1 MHVHFR
7 KCTSDNDFAQFTLFF
22 MRNRLEFSR
31 MFSLS
36 DTLAHILTF
45 LPDSHLILIEDEGGK
60 LVGWGHYQYVTAE
73 RQPDPEG
80 EFCYIHSVI
89 VEEKYRRSRVF
100 LKGFR
105 HLIRQVQ
112 EENEHVKQVTFR
124 ADANHVYLNRLYS
137 KFAQVAGEQE
147 GYYGQENIY
156 MAEINQLA
164 SYLGMAGI
172 DDK

>member
-1 MHVHFR
+1 MHVQFR
-7 KCTSDNDFAQFTLFF
+7 KCTSDHDFAQFTLFF

-36 DTLAHILTF
+36 DALAHILTF
-45 LPDSHLILIEDEGGK
+45 LPDSHLILIEDERGK
-60 LVGWGHYQYVTAE
+60 LVGWGHYQYMTAE

-80 EFCYIHSVI
+80 EICYIHSVI

-105 HLIRQVQ
+105 YLIRQVQ
-112 EENEHVKQVTFR
+112 TENAQVKQVTFC
-124 ADANHVYLNRLYS
+124 ADAEHAYLNRLYA

-156 MAEINQLA
+156 MSEINQLA
-164 SYLGMAGI
+164 SYLGMDAI
-172 DDK
+172 DVK

>member
-1 MHVHFR
+1 
-7 KCTSDNDFAQFTLFF
+7 
-22 MRNRLEFSR
+22 

-45 LPDSHLILIEDEGGK
+45 LPDSHLILIEGERGK
-60 LVGWGHYQYVTAE
+60 LVGWGHYQYMTAE

-80 EFCYIHSVI
+80 EICYIHSVI

-105 HLIRQVQ
+105 YLIRQVQ
-112 EENEHVKQVTFR
+112 TENAQVKQVTFC
-124 ADANHVYLNRLYS
+124 ADAEHAYLNRLYA

-156 MAEINQLA
+156 MSEINQLA
-164 SYLGMAGI
+164 SYLGMDAI
-172 DDK
+172 DVK

>member
-1 MHVHFR
+1 MHVQFR

-36 DTLAHILTF
+36 DTLVHILTF
-45 LPDSHLILIEDEGGK
+45 LPDSHLILIEDERGK
-60 LVGWGHYQYVTAE
+60 LIGWGHYQYLTAD
-73 RQPDPEG
+73 RQSDPEG
-80 EFCYIHSVI
+80 EICYIHSVI

-112 EENEHVKQVTFR
+112 EENEHVKQVTFH

-137 KFAQVAGEQE
+137 KFAQLAGEQE

-156 MAEINQLA
+156 LSEINQLA
-164 SYLGMAGI
+164 SYLGMDAI
-172 DDK
+172 DVK

>member
-1 MHVHFR
+1 MHVQFR
-7 KCTSDNDFAQFTLFF
+7 KCTSDHDFAQFTLFF

-45 LPDSHLILIEDEGGK
+45 LPDSHLILIEGERGK
-60 LVGWGHYQYVTAE
+60 LVGWGHYQYMTAE

-80 EFCYIHSVI
+80 EICYIHSVI
-89 VEEKYRRSRVF
+89 VEEKYRKSRVF

-105 HLIRQVQ
+105 YLIRQVQ
-112 EENEHVKQVTFR
+112 TENAQVKQVTFC
-124 ADANHVYLNRLYS
+124 ADAEHAYLNRLYS

-156 MAEINQLA
+156 MSEINQLA
-164 SYLGMAGI
+164 SYLGMDAI
-172 DDK
+172 DVK